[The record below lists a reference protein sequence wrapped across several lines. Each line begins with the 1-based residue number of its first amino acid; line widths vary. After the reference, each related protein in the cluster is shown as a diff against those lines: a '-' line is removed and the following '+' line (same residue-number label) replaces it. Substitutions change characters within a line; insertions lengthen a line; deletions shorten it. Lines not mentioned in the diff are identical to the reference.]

1 MPTPSNFLQ
10 EAQGMAGNP
19 GMALPG
25 GLGSPEAMMPEE
37 AMQQAMMLQQQ
48 QSVMSGTSQAFPPVP
63 EGAFGTAPSLSQFK
77 AEEKKPLK
85 VKKTND
91 EIIAILKDDK
101 KIAVDFYNAELKE
114 KFEDW
119 EQQFEGIPEYYNTGD
134 FRMPTSCYVSRDI
147 MTTIRAVMP
156 DIMKLLLVKEPV
168 EIVGRTE
175 EDVPKAQKM
184 QALCNWQLTRLNNFH
199 TIVGTALNEA
209 LLKGISVC
217 KVSWIKE
224 VETRIIQELLHQDE
238 VFDLEQQGI
247 KLKDHDYVGEDEYG
261 SVYYCEYE
269 ADVVVKN
276 FPKLDIL
283 PSVEFLFD
291 PTAKSIDEAKYCI
304 HRKIVTKDYLKRK
317 ELEGVYSNVDDIKWT
332 GSSYV
337 EDEEELYRVE
347 HGFRPD
353 DNTIV
358 TDTARQDVV
367 INEYWGKLDLNND
380 GLLEDVVITFCGD
393 TILSIEEN
401 TFDKYPFFIFSPY
414 PSVFRIY
421 GMGIAEMVESIQ
433 TAKTAFMRELL
444 ENTRRNNDR
453 KIFYREGAFLAPS
466 QMNDPKQ
473 KYVSIDERVPLDGVV
488 ASEPFEQLSPN
499 IVDTIE
505 YLDKVRQMVTGVS
518 ELKQGVNAQDKST
531 ATEASIKYEAS
542 NAQVQMIAVN
552 FSYTFKDI
560 YEFVVYANQKFIDD
574 KTVIRLLNESIEI
587 DPEDLQGV
595 FDLSI
600 ACALG
605 TGTAESR
612 RVALN
617 NVLLTMI
624 QVAEPRGLTDGIKIR
639 NVLAR
644 IIEESGLK
652 DVDSYLKT
660 EEQIMQEQQQ
670 AMMQQQQMA
679 QMQQEAAQLEMDNA
693 QAQTAQNEAQA
704 MQDMGV
710 MPPQE
715 NGQMAGASDGMINAD
730 LRGL

>member
-1 MPTPSNFLQ
+1 MEPSDFMA
-10 EAQGMAGNP
+10 EAQGM
-19 GMALPG
+19 M
-25 GLGSPEAMMPEE
+25 GSPEMAFPSGFGSMNGM
-37 AMQQAMMLQQQ
+37 QQ
-48 QSVMSGTSQAFPPVP
+48 QSPLNGTMDAIPPNIGGVSD
-63 EGAFGTAPSLSQFK
+63 GGTPPLSEFRV
-77 AEEKKPLK
+77 EERKPLK
-85 VKKTND
+85 IKKTNE
-91 EIIAILKDDK
+91 EIIAIVKDDK
-101 KIAVDFYNAELKE
+101 RVAVDFYNAELKE

-119 EQQFEGIPEYYNTGD
+119 EQQFEGIPEYYNSGR
-134 FRMPTSCYVSRDI
+134 FRMPVNCYVSRDI

-168 EIVGRTE
+168 EISGRTE
-175 EDVPKAQKM
+175 EDVQKAQKM
-184 QALCNWQLTRLNNFH
+184 QALCNWQMTRMNNFH

-224 VETRIIQELLHQDE
+224 LETRVVQELLHADE
-238 VFDLEQQGI
+238 VYALEEQGI
-247 KLKDHDYVGEDEYG
+247 KLKEHEYVGEDEFG
-261 SVYYCEYE
+261 EVYFCEYE
-269 ADVVVKN
+269 ADMVSKN
-276 FPKLDIL
+276 YPKLDIL

-291 PTAKSIDEAKYCI
+291 PTAKTIEEAKFCI

-317 ELEGVYSNVDDIKWT
+317 EIEGVYENVDDIKWT
-332 GSSYV
+332 GSTYI

-347 HGFRPD
+347 HGYRPD

-358 TDTARQDVV
+358 TDQARQDVV

-401 TFDKYPFFIFSPY
+401 TFEKYPFFIFSPY

-488 ASEPFEQLSPN
+488 APEPFEQLSPN

-505 YLDKVRQMVTGVS
+505 YLDKVRQMVTGIS
-518 ELKQGVNAQDKST
+518 ELKQGVQSQGKST
-531 ATEASIKYEAS
+531 ATETSIKYEAS

-560 YEFVVYANQKFIDD
+560 YEFVVFANQKFIDD
-574 KTVIRLLNESIEI
+574 KTVIRLLNEQIEI

-595 FDLSI
+595 FDLSV

-612 RVALN
+612 RIALN

-624 QVAEPRGLTDGIKIR
+624 QVAEPRGITDSMKIR
-639 NVLAR
+639 NVLAK

-652 DVDSYLKT
+652 DVDSYIKT

-670 AMMQQQQMA
+670 AMLQQQQMQA
-679 QMQQEAAQLEMDNA
+679 MQQEAAQLEMDNA

-715 NGQMAGASDGMINAD
+715 NGQMAGLSDGMINAD